1 MLGRR
6 LSGGGGEPGGRC
18 GRRGLQ
24 PEAFCPVCVHGP
36 VSWGGLPA
44 CTHLGLGF
52 SCPSCVWQSRVA
64 ADEADWRLP
73 SRAAASRAFV
83 RVGSWCPLDPLFV
96 GKRQLWEGGLVRLCG
111 LGEVGGGG
119 VSCSQQ
125 DCGVSGK
132 EQPPASSPS
141 PSALERV
148 SHSRECICPRLFCSL
163 FHFTYCVPR
172 FGEEVSS
179 TSVSTS
185 LSWQCVCRE
194 RGEWARSLLLVRV
207 SPWHVGCVLR
217 SLRGL

>member
-1 MLGRR
+1 MHTPGAWPL
-6 LSGGGGEPGGRC
+6 LSLVCVAEQGGR
-18 GRRGLQ
+18 GR
-24 PEAFCPVCVHGP
+24 
-36 VSWGGLPA
+36 GGL
-44 CTHLGLGF
+44 
-52 SCPSCVWQSRVA
+52 
-64 ADEADWRLP
+64 
-73 SRAAASRAFV
+73 AAAVQGCSVPCLRAGGV
-83 RVGSWCPLDPLFV
+83 LVSSGPFV

-163 FHFTYCVPR
+163 FHLTYCVPR

-179 TSVSTS
+179 TSMSTS
-185 LSWQCVCRE
+185 LSWHCVCRE